1 MWVKAG
7 DVVIHKKYGM
17 GKILKADNIN
27 RVYAVRF
34 DHETYVF
41 GGNKVK
47 EITLLQEKE

>member
-1 MWVKAG
+1 MWVKTG
-7 DVVIHKKYGM
+7 DIVVHKKYGM

-27 RVYAVRF
+27 MVYAVRF

-41 GGNKVK
+41 GGSKVK